1 MQQILTHTRYIILGM
16 MDGVLIILS
25 LLLASLLSPGVSA
38 LQLIK
43 LSLAVGF
50 GIFMSDFLGAYYA
63 ETAEVHRKFASM
75 EKRMGVKGGYLLG
88 TRLHES
94 EQITV
99 LQGALTNAFSALL
112 GCVIPAAPLLLL
124 HTTAAV
130 YVSIYIALAML
141 FILGAYLGRL
151 SKENILASGL
161 KLIVITLLIVLFNV
175 IIGKM
180 GNT

>member
-1 MQQILTHTRYIILGM
+1 MQQILHHTRYIILGM

-25 LLLASLLSPGVSA
+25 LLLASLLSPEVSSA
-38 LQLIK
+38 QLIK
-43 LSLAVGF
+43 LSLAVGV

-75 EKRMGVKGGYLLG
+75 ERRMGVKGGYFVG

-94 EQITV
+94 EQTSV
-99 LQGALTNAFSALL
+99 WQGALTNSFSALL
-112 GCVIPAAPLLLL
+112 GCVIPALPLIVF
-124 HTTAAV
+124 HGATAV
-130 YVSIYIALAML
+130 YTSIYIALAML

-161 KLIVITLLIVLFNV
+161 KLIIITLLIVLFNV
-175 IIGKM
+175 LIGKYA
-180 GNT
+180 